1 MEKSRRRAT
10 EATEEGTLIPMAA
23 ATVAAGT
30 GGDRWS
36 TEAQTGGGDS
46 PPLVVSRRES
56 VTGSG

>member
-1 MEKSRRRAT
+1 M
-10 EATEEGTLIPMAA
+10 IPMAA